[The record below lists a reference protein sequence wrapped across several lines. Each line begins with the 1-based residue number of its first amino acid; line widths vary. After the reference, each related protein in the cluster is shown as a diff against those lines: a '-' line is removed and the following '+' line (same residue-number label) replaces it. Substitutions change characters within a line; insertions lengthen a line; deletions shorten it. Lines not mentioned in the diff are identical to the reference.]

1 MSADKINRKLITIL
15 SVNTK
20 GINRE
25 VILPLVEKH
34 HGQLADF
41 SIDSLLAEFASVI
54 GAVQC
59 ALEIQEELAALN
71 RDLPEKTRI
80 QLRIGIHQ
88 GYVIEKEG
96 KLKGDGIDVAVWLK
110 GLVGAGEICISESVY
125 ERVKNELDVDYEP
138 LGEQSVMSIAEP
150 VHAYRVLM
158 EPKAAIKSVVEP
170 RTVKK
175 ITNRLD
181 IAKMV
186 IMALLVIVG
195 ATELW
200 HALSKSEHPK
210 VEVASL
216 QKMAFPLPDK
226 PSIAVLP
233 FDNMTGDP
241 EQEYFA
247 DGFTEQ
253 IITSLAKIPS
263 LFVIA
268 RNSSFTYKGK
278 PVRVQQVSEELGVR
292 YVLEGSIQ
300 RSGDQVR
307 INAQLIDAISGEH
320 LWADRYD
327 RSVKDIFALQ
337 DEINLKIL
345 TALQVKLTTGEQTRA
360 WAKGTKNLEAYLKLM
375 QVREN
380 VYQMNAE
387 SITRARRLVEET
399 IALDP
404 KYAEAYAW
412 MGATHYV
419 EVLLRM
425 SKSPRDSL
433 AQAIEWEKKA
443 LAIDNTLALA
453 YARLGYLYVI
463 TPPHKYEEGIAAL
476 EKAVEM
482 DPNAAL
488 SYHFLG
494 TVLRYAGKPEEAI
507 PAIKMAIRLEPFT
520 PGIYYHNLGLSYL
533 LNGDC
538 EEAVKACDKGLERE
552 RANKVTSK
560 MATAVYGE
568 CGKEEEARKMAKEVL
583 RLSPK
588 FSVGAIGKYLPYK
601 NPKDLDKTRSGLK
614 KAGL

>member
-1 MSADKINRKLITIL
+1 MSAEKITRKLATIL
-15 SVNTK
+15 SADAK
-20 GINRE
+20 GVSHRE
-25 VILPLVEKH
+25 VIISLIEKH
-34 HGQLADF
+34 LGQALDVPGDTV
-41 SIDSLLAEFASVI
+41 IAEFPNVI
-54 GAVQC
+54 NAVQC
-59 ALEIQEELAALN
+59 ALEAQEELAVQN
-71 RDLPEKTRI
+71 KELPEESRMLY
-80 QLRIGIHQ
+80 QVGVHLGD
-88 GYVIEKEG
+88 VIEEDG
-96 KLKGDGIDVAVWLK
+96 KISGDAVDIAVWLE
-110 GLVGAGEICISESVY
+110 GLADTGGICISKSVY
-125 ERVKNELDVDYEP
+125 EQVKDKLNVGYED
-138 LGEQSVMSIAEP
+138 LGEHNVINVAEP
-150 VHAYRVLM
+150 VHAYGVSKK
-158 EPKAAIKSVVEP
+158 PDAAIKAVSEP

-278 PVRVQQVSEELGVR
+278 PVKVQQVSEELGVR

-300 RSGDQVR
+300 RSGDRVR

-380 VYQMNAE
+380 VFQMNAE
-387 SITRARRLVEET
+387 SIARARRLAEEIMT
-399 IALDP
+399 LDP
-404 KYAEAYAW
+404 EYAEAYAW
-412 MGATHYV
+412 MGATHYL
-419 EVLLRM
+419 EVSLRL
-425 SKSPRDSL
+425 SKSPKDSL
-433 AQAIEWEKKA
+433 AQAIEWEQKA

-453 YARLGYLYVI
+453 HARLGYLYVI
-463 TPPHKYEEGIAAL
+463 TPPHKYEEGIGAL
-476 EKAVEM
+476 EKAVAM

-488 SYHFLG
+488 SYQFLA
-494 TVLRYAGKPEEAI
+494 TVLRWAGRPEEGI
-507 PAIKMAIRLEPFT
+507 PMARMAIRLEPFT
-520 PGIYYHNLGLSYL
+520 PGIYYQNLGLLYL
-533 LNGDC
+533 LNGNC
-538 EEAVKACDKGLERE
+538 EEAVKACEKGLERG
-552 RANKVTSK
+552 RDNFLLNL
-560 MATAVYGE
+560 MATAVYGA
-568 CGKEEEARKMAKEVL
+568 CGQEEEARKTAAEVL
-583 RLSPK
+583 RLRPK
-588 FSVGAIGKYLPYK
+588 YTAGASKSVPYK
-601 NPKDLDKTRSGLK
+601 NPKHRELIIGGLK